1 MISANKYDIIRKP
14 LITEKSTVLGE
25 LGKCVFEVE
34 KSAEKGLIKKAIEE
48 IFTVK
53 VKSVN
58 ILNQKGKKKRFK
70 GVMGRRSDVKKAMVT
85 LEKDYTIDFTGGGK

>member
-1 MISANKYDIIRKP
+1 MISANKYDLIRKP

-25 LGKCVFEVE
+25 IGKYVFEVE
-34 KSAEKGLIKKAIEE
+34 RTTEKGLIKKAIEE

-70 GVMGRRSDVKKAMVT
+70 GIMGRRSDVKKAMVT
-85 LEKDYTIDFTGGGK
+85 LEKDYTIDFTGGSK

>member
-25 LGKCVFEVE
+25 LGKYVFEVE
-34 KSAEKGLIKKAIEE
+34 KSAEKALIKKAIEE

>member
-1 MISANKYDIIRKP
+1 MISASKYDLIRKP

-25 LGKCVFEVE
+25 LGKYVFEVE
-34 KSAEKGLIKKAIEE
+34 KTAEKGLIKKAIEE
-48 IFTVK
+48 IFAVK

-70 GVMGRRSDVKKAMVT
+70 GVKGRRSDVKKAMVT
-85 LEKDYTIDFTGGGK
+85 LEKEYTIDFTGGSK

>member
-1 MISANKYDIIRKP
+1 
-14 LITEKSTVLGE
+14 
-25 LGKCVFEVE
+25 
-34 KSAEKGLIKKAIEE
+34 LIKKAIEE

>member
-1 MISANKYDIIRKP
+1 MISASKYDLIRKP

-25 LGKCVFEVE
+25 LGKYVFEVE
-34 KSAEKGLIKKAIEE
+34 KTAEKGLIKKAIEK

-70 GVMGRRSDVKKAMVT
+70 GMIGRRSDVKKAMVT
-85 LEKDYTIDFTGGGK
+85 LEKDYTIDFTGGSK

>member
-1 MISANKYDIIRKP
+1 MISANKYDLIRKP

-25 LGKCVFEVE
+25 IGKYVFEVE
-34 KSAEKGLIKKAIEE
+34 RTTEKGLIKKAIEE

-58 ILNQKGKKKRFK
+58 ILNQKVKNKRFK
-70 GVMGRRSDVKKAMVT
+70 GIMGRRSDVKKAMVT

>member
-25 LGKCVFEVE
+25 LGKYVFEVE
-34 KSAEKGLIKKAIEE
+34 KSAEKGLIKKVIEE
-48 IFTVK
+48 MFTVK

>member
-1 MISANKYDIIRKP
+1 MISANKYDLIRKP

-25 LGKCVFEVE
+25 IGKYVFEVE
-34 KSAEKGLIKKAIEE
+34 RTTEKGLIKKAIEE

-70 GVMGRRSDVKKAMVT
+70 GIMGRRSDVKKAMVT

>member
-25 LGKCVFEVE
+25 LGKYVFEVE
-34 KSAEKGLIKKAIEE
+34 KNAEKGLIKKAIEE